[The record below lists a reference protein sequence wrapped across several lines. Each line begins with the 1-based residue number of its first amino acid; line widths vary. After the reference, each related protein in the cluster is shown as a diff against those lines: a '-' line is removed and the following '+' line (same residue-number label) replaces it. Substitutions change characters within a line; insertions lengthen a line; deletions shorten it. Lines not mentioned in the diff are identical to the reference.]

1 MKQLLRAAIAI
12 IIACLLLFFASRS
25 LESAGTK
32 GSKDTLTVYNWG
44 EYIDPE
50 LIDAFEEE
58 TGIHVIYET
67 FDSNEAM
74 YTKVQQG
81 GSSYDIAVPSEYMIE
96 TMIEDDM
103 LIELDRSLLPNMAN
117 IDPYFLDLPFDP
129 GNKYSIPYFWGTVGI
144 VYNPTMVPDDLTFE
158 SWEDLWDERLKGKVF
173 LVDGS
178 REVMGMG
185 LNSLGYSLNLKDEEA
200 LRAATDKLVGLTPNV
215 KAIIGDEITPLMINN
230 EATVALTWSGQA
242 ADMMWENE
250 ELDFAVPKEGS
261 NLWFDNFV
269 IPKTSTNVEG
279 AHAFINFMLDAEN
292 NAQNADYVGY
302 STPNA
307 AAWELMDE
315 EVIADERFYPS
326 IELRDRLEV
335 YENLG
340 LEWLG
345 KYNEYF
351 LEFKMNLN

>member
-1 MKQLLRAAIAI
+1 MKQLVQATITI
-12 IIACLLLFFASRS
+12 IVVCFLLFFAAQS
-25 LESAGTK
+25 LESVGTK
-32 GSKDTLTVYNWG
+32 GSKDTLTIYNWG
-44 EYIDPE
+44 EYIDPD

-103 LIELDRSLLPNMAN
+103 LIELDHSLLPNLQN
-117 IDPYFLDLPFDP
+117 VDPYFLDLPFDP

-144 VYNPTMVPDDLTFE
+144 VYNPSMVPEDLTFD
-158 SWEDLWDERLKGKVF
+158 SWEHLWDERLQGKVF

-185 LNSLGYSLNLKDEEA
+185 LNSLGYSLNLKDDKA
-200 LRAATDKLVGLTPNV
+200 LRKATDKLVKLVPNV

-261 NLWFDNFV
+261 NLWFDNMV
-269 IPKTSTNVEG
+269 IPKTSQNIEG

-292 NAQNADYVGY
+292 GAQNADYVGY
-302 STPNA
+302 SIPNA
-307 AAWELMDE
+307 AAWALMDE
-315 EVIADERFYPS
+315 EVITDERFYPS
-326 IELRDRLEV
+326 EELRERLEV

>member
-1 MKQLLRAAIAI
+1 MKQLVQATIAI
-12 IIACLLLFFASRS
+12 TVVCFLLFFAARS
-25 LESAGTK
+25 LESVGTK
-32 GSKDTLTVYNWG
+32 GSKDTLTIYNWG

-96 TMIEDDM
+96 KMLEDDM
-103 LIELDRSLLPNMAN
+103 LIELDHSLLPNLKN

-144 VYNPTMVPDDLTFE
+144 VYNPNEIPEDLTFD
-158 SWEDLWDERLKGKVF
+158 SWDHLWDERLQGKVF
-173 LVDGS
+173 LVDSS

-185 LNSLGYSLNLKDEEA
+185 LNSLGYSLNLKDDKA
-200 LRAATDKLVGLTPNV
+200 LREATDKLVRLIPNV

-250 ELDFAVPKEGS
+250 ELTFAVPKEGS
-261 NLWFDNFV
+261 NLWFDNMV
-269 IPKTSTNVEG
+269 IPKTSQNIEG

-292 NAQNADYVGY
+292 GAQNADYVGY
-302 STPNA
+302 STPNT
-307 AAWELMDE
+307 AAWALMDE
-315 EVIADERFYPS
+315 EVITDERFYPS
-326 IELRDRLEV
+326 EELRERLEV

>member
-1 MKQLLRAAIAI
+1 MKQLVQATIAI
-12 IIACLLLFFASRS
+12 IVVCFLLFFAAQS
-25 LESAGTK
+25 LESVGTK
-32 GSKDTLTVYNWG
+32 GSKDTLTIYNWG

-96 TMIEDDM
+96 KMLEDDM
-103 LIELDRSLLPNMAN
+103 LIELDHSLLPNLKN
-117 IDPYFLDLPFDP
+117 VDPYFLDLPFDP

-144 VYNPTMVPDDLTFE
+144 VYNPNEVPEDLTFD
-158 SWEDLWDERLKGKVF
+158 SWEHLWDERLQGKVF
-173 LVDGS
+173 LVDSS

-185 LNSLGYSLNLKDEEA
+185 LNSLGYSLNLKDDKA
-200 LRAATDKLVGLTPNV
+200 LREATDKLVELVPNV

-250 ELDFAVPKEGS
+250 ELTFAVPKEGS
-261 NLWFDNFV
+261 NLWFDNMV
-269 IPKTSTNVEG
+269 IPKTSQNIEG

-292 NAQNADYVGY
+292 GAQNADYVGY

-307 AAWELMDE
+307 AAWALMDE
-315 EVIADERFYPS
+315 EVITDERFYPS
-326 IELRDRLEV
+326 EELRERLEV

>member
-1 MKQLLRAAIAI
+1 MKQLVQATIAI
-12 IIACLLLFFASRS
+12 TVVCFLLFFAARS
-25 LESAGTK
+25 LESVGTK
-32 GSKDTLTVYNWG
+32 GSQDTLTIYNWG

-96 TMIEDDM
+96 KMLEEDM
-103 LIELDRSLLPNMAN
+103 LIELDHSLLPNLQN

-144 VYNPTMVPDDLTFE
+144 VYNPNDVPEDLTFD
-158 SWEDLWDERLKGKVF
+158 SWEDLWDERLRGKVF
-173 LVDGS
+173 LVDSS

-185 LNSLGYSLNLKDEEA
+185 LNSLGYSLNAKDDKV
-200 LRAATDKLVGLTPNV
+200 LRQATDKLIGLIPNV

-250 ELDFAVPKEGS
+250 ELTFAVPKEGS
-261 NLWFDNFV
+261 NLWFDNMV
-269 IPKTSTNVEG
+269 IPKTSQNVEG
-279 AHAFINFMLDAEN
+279 AHAFINFMLNAEN
-292 NAQNADYVGY
+292 SAQNADYVGY
-302 STPNA
+302 STPNT
-307 AAWELMDE
+307 AAWALMDE
-315 EVIADERFYPS
+315 EVITDERFYPS
-326 IELRDRLEV
+326 EELRERLEV

>member
-1 MKQLLRAAIAI
+1 MKQLVQATITI
-12 IIACLLLFFASRS
+12 IVVCFLLFFAARS
-25 LESAGTK
+25 LDSVGTK
-32 GSKDTLTVYNWG
+32 GSKDTLTIYNWG
-44 EYIDPE
+44 EYIDPD

-103 LIELDRSLLPNMAN
+103 LIELDHSLLPNLKN

-144 VYNPTMVPDDLTFE
+144 VYNPNMVPDDLTFD
-158 SWEDLWDERLKGKVF
+158 SWEHLWDERLQGKVF

-185 LNSLGYSLNLKDEEA
+185 LNSLGYSLNLKDDKA
-200 LRAATDKLVGLTPNV
+200 LREATDKLVELIPNV
-215 KAIIGDEITPLMINN
+215 KAILGDEITPLMINN

-261 NLWFDNFV
+261 NLWFDNMV
-269 IPKTSTNVEG
+269 IPKTSQNIEG

-292 NAQNADYVGY
+292 GAQNTDYVGY

-307 AAWELMDE
+307 AAWALMDE
-315 EVIADERFYPS
+315 EVITDERFYPS
-326 IELRDRLEV
+326 EELRERLEV

>member
-1 MKQLLRAAIAI
+1 MKQLVQATIAI
-12 IIACLLLFFASRS
+12 TVVCFLFFFAARS
-25 LESAGTK
+25 LESVGTK
-32 GSKDTLTVYNWG
+32 GSKDTLTIYNWG

-96 TMIEDDM
+96 KMLEDDM
-103 LIELDRSLLPNMAN
+103 LIELDHSLLPNLKN
-117 IDPYFLDLPFDP
+117 VDSYFLDLPFDP

-144 VYNPTMVPDDLTFE
+144 VYNPNEVPEDLTFD
-158 SWEDLWDERLKGKVF
+158 SWEDLWDERLQGKVF
-173 LVDGS
+173 LVDSS

-185 LNSLGYSLNLKDEEA
+185 LNSLGYSLNLKDDKA
-200 LRAATDKLVGLTPNV
+200 LREATDKLVELVPNV

-250 ELDFAVPKEGS
+250 ELTFAVPKEGS
-261 NLWFDNFV
+261 NLWFDNMA
-269 IPKTSTNVEG
+269 IPKTSQNIEG

-292 NAQNADYVGY
+292 SAQNADYVGY
-302 STPNA
+302 STPNT
-307 AAWELMDE
+307 AAWALMDE
-315 EVIADERFYPS
+315 EVITDERFYPS
-326 IELRDRLEV
+326 EELRARLEV

-345 KYNEYF
+345 KYNEHF